1 MPSKVAVPMK
11 YVSQAIISTILLLSM
26 VFPIAISAQDLER
39 HDTLTAAVKTDSR
52 RVVESLGSMSTSVE
66 GVRRVVSPL
75 GEGDP
80 IRWAQGLPGVA
91 TGADGT
97 TAFYVRGGN
106 MGNNLI
112 TLDGVPVYG
121 YSHLL
126 GLTTIIPQDVM
137 AETSLLKGGFEG
149 SSSNFTAGHL
159 KIITRD
165 PGVRSLQ

>member
-1 MPSKVAVPMK
+1 MK
-11 YVSQAIISTILLLSM
+11 TIYPLIISAVLLLSLIC
-26 VFPIAISAQDLER
+26 PATIAAQDLER
-39 HDTLTAAVKTDSR
+39 HDTLTAAIKTDSR
-52 RVVESLGSMSTSVE
+52 RVVERLGKMSTGLE
-66 GVRRVVSPL
+66 GVRRVISPL

-80 IRWAQGLPGVA
+80 IRWAQGLPGVT

-126 GLTTIIPQDVM
+126 GLTTIVPQDVM
-137 AETSLLKGGFEG
+137 S
-149 SSSNFTAGHL
+149 
-159 KIITRD
+159 
-165 PGVRSLQ
+165 

>member
-1 MPSKVAVPMK
+1 MNRLFVLASA
-11 YVSQAIISTILLLSM
+11 ALLM
-26 VFPIAISAQDLER
+26 FATAASAQEWDPQ

-52 RVVESLGSMSTSVE
+52 RVVESLGKLSTGLE
-66 GVRRVVSPL
+66 GVRRVISPL

-80 IRWAQGLPGVA
+80 IRWAQGLPGVS

-121 YSHLL
+121 
-126 GLTTIIPQDVM
+126 
-137 AETSLLKGGFEG
+137 
-149 SSSNFTAGHL
+149 
-159 KIITRD
+159 
-165 PGVRSLQ
+165 